1 MDTDE
6 VDVPVEGALPH
17 PCPHPAVVEIWGIP
31 FCERGAREP
40 AAYFAIGEI
49 TQELTVDQATLNKLL
64 IEPKGFVSA
73 EGGIRSGQASPGLP
87 GTSENM
93 GP

>member
-1 MDTDE
+1 MRSETDR
-6 VDVPVEGALPH
+6 

-49 TQELTVDQATLNKLL
+49 TQELTGDRTKLNELL
-64 IEPKGFVSA
+64 IEPRGSIPAPRGGKA
-73 EGGIRSGQASPGLP
+73 EAG
-87 GTSENM
+87 
-93 GP
+93 